1 MRVQS
6 SITNVQQRI
15 SELQTQLRR
24 LEAQGVPQSPVDH
37 SKVTAADEERRILF
51 AKLQEAQESY
61 RGTVEGLEKLQ
72 RQLSEAQS
80 RFRAATAAHPTYGIK
95 PLLPFGVESAA
106 FISTRTSG
114 GVTETRRGLLVVA
127 VHADSVMGRAGVRV
141 GDLIETVNG
150 EPSLG
155 AGWQSKLP
163 TDPKA
168 EIALGVLRDGKQLAL
183 KIHPPASDK

>member
-1 MRVQS
+1 
-6 SITNVQQRI
+6 
-15 SELQTQLRR
+15 
-24 LEAQGVPQSPVDH
+24 
-37 SKVTAADEERRILF
+37 VTAVDEERRILL
-51 AKLQEAQESY
+51 AKLHEAEATI
-61 RGTVEGLEKLQ
+61 RGAGQTVEKLQ
-72 RQLSEAQS
+72 RQLTEAQL

-106 FISTRTSG
+106 FISTRTTG

-127 VHADSVMGRAGVRV
+127 VHPDSVMGRAGVRV

-168 EIALGVLRDGKQLAL
+168 EIALGVLRDGKRLAL